1 MPRRI
6 EGRDME
12 IKEMTSQ
19 EKWVRWLTEERH
31 ISMEVAEI
39 ATLSWNE
46 RELTIPVYDKEGK
59 FLFNKYR
66 RAPWREEGPKYRYD
80 TGSTA
85 CLYGVHLLEYIP
97 HGEVVVLTEGELD
110 ALVLQ
115 TLGFHAMSS
124 TGGAG
129 TWRQEWSEL
138 LQENHRVII
147 AYDADEAGVRGALK
161 VASMT
166 PLAAVAWLPVQFGK
180 DPTEIVHN
188 GGVEALID
196 SFSSARILLV
206 PPDDAE
212 NRRDKLHE
220 LQQQLNGHRIETL
233 NDRSLTPFH
242 IDLALAW
249 VTKEILSEL
258 SNQATSRSRYVG
270 DGSDKERA
278 RSYPIRDL
286 IKVNRE
292 NKALC
297 PFHDDRTPS
306 MHVYHDNHAFC
317 FVCMKRADA
326 IDIYMAINNVDFKT
340 AIAAL
345 I

>member
-1 MPRRI
+1 
-6 EGRDME
+6 
-12 IKEMTSQ
+12 
-19 EKWVRWLTEERH
+19 
-31 ISMEVAEI
+31 
-39 ATLSWNE
+39 
-46 RELTIPVYDKEGK
+46 
-59 FLFNKYR
+59 
-66 RAPWREEGPKYRYD
+66 
-80 TGSTA
+80 
-85 CLYGVHLLEYIP
+85 LYGVHLLEYIP

-242 IDLALAW
+242 LHGSPKRFSPSFQIRQLPDHGTWATG
-249 VTKEILSEL
+249 VTRNVPGAIPF
-258 SNQATSRSRYVG
+258 ATSSR
-270 DGSDKERA
+270 
-278 RSYPIRDL
+278 
-286 IKVNRE
+286 
-292 NKALC
+292 
-297 PFHDDRTPS
+297 
-306 MHVYHDNHAFC
+306 
-317 FVCMKRADA
+317 
-326 IDIYMAINNVDFKT
+326 
-340 AIAAL
+340 
-345 I
+345 